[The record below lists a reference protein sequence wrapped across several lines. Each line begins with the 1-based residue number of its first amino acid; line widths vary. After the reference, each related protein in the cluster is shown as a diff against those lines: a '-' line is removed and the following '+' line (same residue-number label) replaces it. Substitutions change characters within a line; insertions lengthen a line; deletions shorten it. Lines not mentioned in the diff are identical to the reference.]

1 MPPHPGRH
9 PRATDAA
16 RDAMKYIL
24 GRLLQLIPVLILATG
39 MVFLAGRLAPGDP
52 AMTKL
57 GPRGG
62 NDPKALAQVR
72 HEMGLDRPLIVQYV
86 LWVRDAVQGDFGV
99 SLLNGV
105 DTLKIVAGRVP
116 ASLELI
122 FVSLVIALILS
133 VLLGVRAATRPGSF
147 ADQSISSLATGLV
160 SVPTFWVALLLL
172 SIFAVQ
178 LRVLPASG
186 YTPFLKD
193 PVGNLRLIIMP
204 AFSLAL
210 AEIGVFTRFVRSG
223 MIEVLG
229 SNYIRAARA
238 KGLRRGRIYLLHA
251 LKNILVTV
259 ITVVGLEIGA
269 LIGGT
274 LLVEQVFGWSGIG
287 WLLFQSI
294 GNRDY
299 AVLQCI
305 VCLVVIAYVLINLI
319 VDVIYVLVD
328 PRVEL

>member
-1 MPPHPGRH
+1 
-9 PRATDAA
+9 
-16 RDAMKYIL
+16 MKYIL

-52 AMTKL
+52 AMIKL

-62 NDPKALAQVR
+62 NNPGALAQVR
-72 HEMGLDRPLIVQYV
+72 HEMGLDRPLYVQYA
-86 LWVRDAVQGDFGV
+86 LWVRDVARGDFGV

-105 DTLKIVAGRVP
+105 PAMKIVASRIP

-122 FVSLVIALILS
+122 FASLVIALILS
-133 VLLGVRAATRPGSF
+133 VLLGVRAAVSPGSL
-147 ADQSISSLATGLV
+147 ADQSISSVATGLV

-172 SIFAVQ
+172 SVLAVQ
-178 LRVLPASG
+178 WRALPASG
-186 YTPFLKD
+186 YTPFLKN
-193 PVGNLRLIIMP
+193 PVENLRLVIMP
-204 AFSLAL
+204 SLSLAL
-210 AEIGVFTRFVRSG
+210 AEVGVFTRFIRSG

-238 KGLRRGRIYLLHA
+238 KGLRKGRIYLLHA

-259 ITVVGLEIGA
+259 VTVVGLEVGA

-274 LLVEQVFGWSGIG
+274 LLVEQIFGWSGIG

-299 AVLQCI
+299 GVLQCI
-305 VCLVVIAYVLINLI
+305 VFLVVVAYVVINLL

>member
-1 MPPHPGRH
+1 
-9 PRATDAA
+9 
-16 RDAMKYIL
+16 MKYIL
-24 GRLLQLIPVLILATG
+24 GRLAQLFPVLVIATAI
-39 MVFLAGRLAPGDP
+39 VFVAGRLAPGDP
-52 AMTKL
+52 ALIKL

-62 NDPKALAQVR
+62 NDPAALAQVR
-72 HEMGLDRPLIVQYV
+72 HEMGLDRPLYIQY
-86 LWVRDAVQGDFGV
+86 LYWIRDVARGDFGV

-105 DTLKIVAGRVP
+105 DTLKIVGSRIP

-122 FVSLVIALILS
+122 FVSLILALLLS
-133 VLLGVRAATRPGSF
+133 VLLGVRAATRAGSLV
-147 ADQSISSLATGLV
+147 DQSISSLATGLV

-172 SIFAVQ
+172 SILAVRW
-178 LRVLPASG
+178 RVLPASG
-186 YTPFLKD
+186 YVPFRRD
-193 PVGNLRLIIMP
+193 PLANLRLILMP
-204 AFSLAL
+204 SISLAL
-210 AEIGVFTRFVRSG
+210 AEVGVFTRFIRSG

-238 KGLRRGRIYLLHA
+238 KGLRKGRIYLLHA

-259 ITVVGLEIGA
+259 ATVVGLEIGA

-274 LLVEQVFGWSGIG
+274 LLVEQIFGWSGMG
-287 WLLFQSI
+287 WLLFQAI

-305 VCLVVIAYVLINLI
+305 VFLVVVAYVLINLI
-319 VDVIYVLVD
+319 VDIIYVIVD